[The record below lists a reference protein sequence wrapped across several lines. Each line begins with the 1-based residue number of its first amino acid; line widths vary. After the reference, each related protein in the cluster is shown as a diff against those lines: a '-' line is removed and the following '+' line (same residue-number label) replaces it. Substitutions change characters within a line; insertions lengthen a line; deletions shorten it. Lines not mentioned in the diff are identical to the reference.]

1 MLSPEQIAHFEAFGF
16 LLLRRLLDPGEAA
29 TLKREAEEVFDEDRG
44 GRPFPGET
52 TEFVQ
57 PFFERRPF
65 LFSLLDDDRI
75 HGIGVDLLGPD
86 FVLDQTEGR
95 LRVEPT
101 AWHAGDPF
109 PQRPALDQD
118 RVLPRDPDPRQRLPA
133 RRPRIAHP
141 VQSRIRWRPCVR
153 PAWTPDYRPFG
164 LPQEEIPHVPLEV
177 EPGDIVVFTESVLHG
192 AFGGRPGRHQHAIN
206 FFSNPRTDA
215 QVAEVREVHDRTR
228 WSVRPTEALLKSGR
242 PRIRRMISK
251 LVELGFEPPGP
262 DG

>member
-44 GRPFPGET
+44 GRTFAGET
-52 TEFVQ
+52 TEYVQ

-101 AWHAGDPF
+101 PWHAGDRFHSGLRWIKIGFYPE
-109 PQRPALDQD
+109 PLTRDSGCL
-118 RVLPRDPDPRQRLPA
+118 RVVPGSHIPCDPDPLSPLRQ
-133 RRPRIAHP
+133 
-141 VQSRIRWRPCVR
+141 
-153 PAWTPDYRPFG
+153 TGMDPDFRPFG
-164 LPQEEIPHVPLEV
+164 LAPEEIPHVPLEV
-177 EPGDIVVFTESVLHG
+177 EPGDIVVFTECVLHG

-215 QVAEVREVHDRTR
+215 QVAEVRDIHDRTR
-228 WSVRPTEALLKSGR
+228 WSVRPTEATLNSKR
-242 PRIRRMISK
+242 PRIRRMISR
-251 LVELGFEPPGP
+251 LVELGFEPCRP

>member
-16 LLLRRLLDPGEAA
+16 LLLPRLLDPGEAA
-29 TLKREAEEVFDEDRG
+29 TLKREAEEVFAEDRG

-52 TEFVQ
+52 TEYVQ

-75 HGIGVDLLGPD
+75 HDIGVDLCGPD

-109 PQRPALDQD
+109 RSGLRWIKIGFYPETLTRDSGCL
-118 RVLPRDPDPRQRLPA
+118 RVVPGSHIPCNPDPLAPL
-133 RRPRIAHP
+133 RRTGMDPG
-141 VQSRIRWRPCVR
+141 
-153 PAWTPDYRPFG
+153 YRPFG

-177 EPGDIVVFTESVLHG
+177 EPGDIVVFTECVLHG
-192 AFGGRPGRHQHAIN
+192 AFGGRPARHQHAVN

-215 QVAEVREVHDRTR
+215 QVAEVREIHARTR
-228 WSVRPTEALLKSGR
+228 WSVRPTEAMLNSGR

-251 LVELGFEPPGP
+251 LVELGFEPPGT
-262 DG
+262 DR